1 MWKTLWVCLAAITAS
16 AQSNPELL
24 KLYNEDQKDREKG
37 VSMTKADLDAIAGN
51 DAGRR
56 KRVREM
62 LQAGEVKT
70 PEDYDRAA
78 FIFQHGSEPSD
89 YLLAHVLGMT
99 AMAVDAGPGR
109 WISTATL
116 DRYLKSTGKPQIFGN
131 DLAPNTVS
139 DWNLIPEPV
148 RAANCVPSRAEH
160 ERILE
165 AIAKNTLPESMG
177 PCQPK
182 EEEFNGRWSVLEK
195 MPDGKVLQAVID
207 LRWKGD
213 DLAATH
219 EVNGR
224 KTELRDVSIGDR
236 ELKFRIGAQEYRLK
250 VHAGMMRGSFSVPSG
265 PAGQV
270 VGLR

>member
-1 MWKTLWVCLAAITAS
+1 MIRIWWVLLAAITAS
-16 AQSNPELL
+16 GQSNTELL

-37 VSMTKADLDAIAGN
+37 VSMTKAELDAIAGN

-56 KRVREM
+56 KRVKEM
-62 LQAGEVKT
+62 LQTGEVKT

-78 FIFQHGSEPSD
+78 FIFQHGSEPND

-99 AMAVDAGPGR
+99 AMALDAGPGR
-109 WISTATL
+109 WIATATL
-116 DRYLKSTGKPQIFGN
+116 DRYLKSIGKPQIFGN
-131 DLAPNTVS
+131 DLAPKTET
-139 DWNLIPEPV
+139 DWNLIPELV

-165 AIAKNTLPESMG
+165 AIAKNTLPETMG

-182 EEEFNGRWSVLEK
+182 EEDFNGRWSVLEK
-195 MPDGKVLQAVID
+195 MLDGKVVQGVID

-224 KTELRDVSIGDR
+224 KTVLEDLSIGDR
-236 ELKFRIGAQEYRLK
+236 ELKFRIGEREYRLK
-250 VHAGMMRGSFSVPSG
+250 VHGGMISGSFSAPG
-265 PAGQV
+265 GRAGQV

>member
-1 MWKTLWVCLAAITAS
+1 MSKVLWFFLAWTTEW
-16 AQSNPELL
+16 AQSNTELL

-62 LQAGEVKT
+62 LQAGEVKSA
-70 PEDYDRAA
+70 EDYDRAA
-78 FIFQHGSEPSD
+78 FIFQHGTEPAD
-89 YLLAHVLGMT
+89 YLLAHVLGVT

-109 WISTATL
+109 WIATAAL
-116 DRYLKSTGKPQIFGN
+116 DRYLKSIGKPQIFGN
-131 DLAPNTVS
+131 DLAPKTET
-139 DWNLIPEPV
+139 DWDLIPEPV

-165 AIAKNTLPESMG
+165 AIAKNTMPDSMG

-182 EEEFNGRWSVLEK
+182 EEDFNGHWSILEK
-195 MPDGKVLQAVID
+195 TPDGKVIQSVID

-213 DLAATH
+213 DLAATY
-219 EVNGR
+219 EVNDR
-224 KTELRDVSIGDR
+224 KTKLRELSIGDR
-236 ELKFRIGAQEYRLK
+236 ELKFRIGAAEYRLK
-250 VHAGMMRGSFSVPSG
+250 VHAGMMSGSFSAPG
-265 PAGQV
+265 GATGQV